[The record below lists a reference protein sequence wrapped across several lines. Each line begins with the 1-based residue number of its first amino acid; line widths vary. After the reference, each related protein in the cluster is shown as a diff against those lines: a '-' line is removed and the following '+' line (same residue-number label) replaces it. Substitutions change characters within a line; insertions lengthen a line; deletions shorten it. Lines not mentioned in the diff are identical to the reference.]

1 MSDGRYG
8 AWPVILGV
16 RWFTCPSPWLP
27 SGRSSPDN
35 LTRWSVHSVMSR
47 LPYDPNID
55 TLSLGRSEPAI
66 SHDREILSG
75 REGGQ
80 IPIPVCQLP
89 PQAHQSHPLHHQCW
103 GDGFSDNETI
113 MVRLSFT
120 GLLQLP
126 RVMGLLSKPTP
137 ISPSFRPPP
146 TLSSLNTK
154 NKGQSSHFIGLQRS
168 LLQK

>member
-1 MSDGRYG
+1 MGGREDRSQSQC
-8 AWPVILGV
+8 VSCHH
-16 RWFTCPSPWLP
+16 RPSP
-27 SGRSSPDN
+27 
-35 LTRWSVHSVMSR
+35 
-47 LPYDPNID
+47 
-55 TLSLGRSEPAI
+55 TLSTSFMA
-66 SHDREILSG
+66 
-75 REGGQ
+75 
-80 IPIPVCQLP
+80 
-89 PQAHQSHPLHHQCW
+89 

-168 LLQK
+168 LSSKNDYTKSFMMQARKGGPTKQGVRDWLTLTGFPHSWAVPPCPRAHSPLAPITQNLPGNLQRHSES

>member
-1 MSDGRYG
+1 MIVRYRVG
-8 AWPVILGV
+8 GV
-16 RWFTCPSPWLP
+16 
-27 SGRSSPDN
+27 G
-35 LTRWSVHSVMSR
+35 
-47 LPYDPNID
+47 
-55 TLSLGRSEPAI
+55 
-66 SHDREILSG
+66 
-75 REGGQ
+75 EGGQ

-168 LLQK
+168 LSSKNDYTKSFMMQARKGALQSKG